1 MHEKIFLIKIYDKEI
16 NILCFLIYF
25 FKFSSRNLR
34 FHLIFLK
41 NEAIYAT
48 LHPFTSNVGCNVSQ
62 NIVLT
67 YITI

>member
-1 MHEKIFLIKIYDKEI
+1 MRKYLFYKNLQQINQYSVFLIKI
-16 NILCFLIYF
+16 
-25 FKFSSRNLR
+25 FKFSSRNLG

-48 LHPFTSNVGCNVSQ
+48 LHPFTSNVGCNVFQ

-67 YITI
+67 YIAI